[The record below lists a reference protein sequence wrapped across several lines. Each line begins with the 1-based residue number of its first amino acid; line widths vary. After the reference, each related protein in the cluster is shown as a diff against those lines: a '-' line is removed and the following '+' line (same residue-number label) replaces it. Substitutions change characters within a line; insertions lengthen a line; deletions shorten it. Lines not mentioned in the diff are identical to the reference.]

1 MNKTIVR
8 LSVIMALAL
17 AFTAVSVQA
26 QNVSNSTTF
35 VVPFEFNVGT
45 QVLPAGTY
53 KVVAQDQ
60 SLRVQK
66 VDGKANVITL
76 IRRTVTTGNDE
87 REVKLKFRRYGQ
99 QYYLSQVWLPDNLGR
114 ELKRPRRENTDV
126 ANNFSVVEI
135 PAVGR

>member
-1 MNKTIVR
+1 
-8 LSVIMALAL
+8 MALAL

-26 QNVSNSTTF
+26 QHTSSSTTF

-76 IRRTVTTGNDE
+76 IRRTVTTGNEE

-114 ELKRPRRENTDV
+114 ELRRPRRENTDV

>member
-1 MNKTIVR
+1 MKRTIVR

-26 QNVSNSTTF
+26 QNASNSTKF

-53 KVVAQDQ
+53 KVVAENQTI
-60 SLRVQK
+60 RVQK

-76 IRRTVTTGNDE
+76 IRRTITAGDGE
-87 REVKLKFRRYGQ
+87 RDVKLQFRRYGQ
-99 QYYLSQVWLPDNLGR
+99 QYYLAQVWLPDNLGR
-114 ELKRPRRENTDV
+114 ELKRLRRENTDV

>member
-1 MNKTIVR
+1 
-8 LSVIMALAL
+8 MALAL
-17 AFTAVSVQA
+17 ALTAVSVQA
-26 QNVSNSTTF
+26 QNASNSTTF

-53 KVVAQDQ
+53 KVVAEDQ

-66 VDGKANVITL
+66 VDGKANVIIL
-76 IRRTVTTGNDE
+76 IQRTVTTGNSE

-99 QYYLSQVWLPDNLGR
+99 QYYLSQVWLRDNLGR

>member
-1 MNKTIVR
+1 
-8 LSVIMALAL
+8 MALAL

-26 QNVSNSTTF
+26 QHTSSSTTF

-53 KVVAQDQ
+53 KVVAENQTI
-60 SLRVQK
+60 RVQK

-76 IRRTVTTGNDE
+76 IRRTITAGDGE
-87 REVKLKFRRYGQ
+87 RDVKLQFRRYGQ
-99 QYYLSQVWLPDNLGR
+99 QYQLSQVWLSDNLGR
-114 ELKRPRRENTDV
+114 ELKRPRHDNSDV

>member
-1 MNKTIVR
+1 
-8 LSVIMALAL
+8 MALAL

-26 QNVSNSTTF
+26 QNASNSTTF

-60 SLRVQK
+60 SIRVQK

-76 IRRTVTTGNDE
+76 VRRTVAAGNGE
-87 REVKLKFRRYGQ
+87 RDVKLKFRRYGD

-114 ELKRPRRENTDV
+114 ELKRPRRDNTDL

>member
-1 MNKTIVR
+1 
-8 LSVIMALAL
+8 MALAL

-26 QNVSNSTTF
+26 QHTSSSTTF

-76 IRRTVTTGNDE
+76 IRRTVATGNSE

-114 ELKRPRRENTDV
+114 ELNRPRRENTDV